1 MMIFGPIPS
10 YPGEAGGN
18 KWFLVM
24 LGFGISLYGLF
35 NRKRI
40 AEQDR
45 TRALLVALICLSLIA
60 IGLYNI
66 LMKR

>member
-10 YPGEAGGN
+10 SPGEAGGN
-18 KWFLVM
+18 KWFLVL
-24 LGFGISLYGLF
+24 LGFGILLYGFL
-35 NRKRI
+35 NRKNV

-45 TRALLVALICLSLIA
+45 TKALLVAVICFSLIA

-66 LMKR
+66 VMKR